1 MPFLHRYLGTPILT
15 LLINLIYN
23 FSTTDC
29 NSGMRMVR
37 RNFYQSLNMKNAGME
52 WASELLIRS
61 ALVKAKY
68 IEVPITLYPDKRGKN
83 PHLSSWADGWRHL
96 IAIILIKPKLLFVVT
111 AIFIVFG
118 VLFLSFNKL
127 VSLFFIMTAITLF
140 FCALAAIL
148 IKDSLDKNESKI
160 SIVLTKLPLVKIA
173 FISFSSA
180 LIMFFLYPNDY
191 VLVKFLLLNVTLVY
205 CIWVFFLETIK
216 THLINKLPAK

>member
-1 MPFLHRYLGTPILT
+1 
-15 LLINLIYN
+15 
-23 FSTTDC
+23 
-29 NSGMRMVR
+29 
-37 RNFYQSLNMKNAGME
+37 
-52 WASELLIRS
+52 
-61 ALVKAKY
+61 
-68 IEVPITLYPDKRGKN
+68 
-83 PHLSSWADGWRHL
+83 
-96 IAIILIKPKLLFVVT
+96 
-111 AIFIVFG
+111 
-118 VLFLSFNKL
+118 
-127 VSLFFIMTAITLF
+127 MTAITLF